1 MSLRPPTTAIGGRRE
16 LMRKNSYKIGVD
28 VEGGRRRRE
37 DDLIEIRKSKRE
49 DNLNKKRTQQ
59 QQFQERQPSVAGFG
73 FVGNNQQQRQ
83 AGFSEPDK
91 LDIQTMIGDLWSD
104 NPEAQ
109 LNSTTK
115 FRKLLAL
122 EHNPPIDEV
131 VKAGVVPRFVEF
143 LARHDLPQLQFEAAW
158 AVTNI
163 AAGTSEHTRAL
174 IEHGAIPMLVQI
186 LSSGNADV
194 REQAVWALGNIAGDS
209 PGHRDIVLSQGALV
223 PLLSQFSDHSKQS
236 MLRNATWTLYNF
248 CRDQPSIPSEQIR
261 LALRVLQ
268 HLIHST
274 DEEILKDACWA
285 LSHISNG
292 TNDKIQAV
300 IEAGVCPRLVILL
313 LHPSPGVYTPSLRTI
328 GNIVTGED
336 EQTQVVIDNQ
346 ALSCF
351 HQLLTQNYSK
361 YIKKETCWAI
371 SNITAGNVDQIQA
384 VIEAS
389 LIGPLVHLLRHA
401 EFETKKEAAWAITN
415 ASCRGVN
422 EQIR

>member
-1 MSLRPPTTAIGGRRE
+1 MALSIKQGVTRLE
-16 LMRKNSYKIGVD
+16 LLKLLDKIW
-28 VEGGRRRRE
+28 
-37 DDLIEIRKSKRE
+37 
-49 DNLNKKRTQQ
+49 
-59 QQFQERQPSVAGFG
+59 
-73 FVGNNQQQRQ
+73 
-83 AGFSEPDK
+83 
-91 LDIQTMIGDLWSD
+91 TMIGDLWSD
-104 NPEAQ
+104 YPEAQ
-109 LNSTTK
+109 LESTTTK

-122 EHNPPIDEV
+122 EHDPPIDEV
-131 VKAGVVPRFVEF
+131 FKASVVPRFVEF

-209 PGHRDIVLSQGALV
+209 PGALV
-223 PLLSQFSDHSKQS
+223 PLLSQFSDHSKQYH
-236 MLRNATWTLYNF
+236 TTLYNF
-248 CRDQPSIPSEQIR
+248 CRDQPAIPSEQIR

-292 TNDKIQAV
+292 TNDKIQGV

-313 LHPSPGVYTPSLRTI
+313 LYTPSLRTI

-336 EQTQVVIDNQ
+336 DQTQVVIDNQ

-371 SNITAGNVDQIQA
+371 SNITAGNVDQIQD
-384 VIEAS
+384 VSEAS

-401 EFETKKEAAWAITN
+401 EFEPKKEAAWAITN